1 MDLDLKF
8 YIQIIRPLIFNY
20 SVTEFFLFSR
30 VKTITVFL
38 HVEMP
43 NYKILQWKKI
53 FHICEYSD
61 HLNFLFTE

>member
-30 VKTITVFL
+30 VKTITVFSSCGDAQL
-38 HVEMP
+38 
-43 NYKILQWKKI
+43 
-53 FHICEYSD
+53 
-61 HLNFLFTE
+61 